1 MLDRYKIFCLFVLM
15 SFPCALL
22 SETDGEYSEVA
33 DEDSKNV
40 LLYIGLGSAADEE
53 LVDEDSWSVGLLLRD
68 EKNFYGIDIGGEG
81 VMVNQARD
89 YYDGT
94 YTVSSIDQATSF
106 NLTAGMKISGSSKL
120 RVDLGLLVGIIEQS
134 SECPSSYSRYQCYY
148 SSSYGNRLDY
158 EYTFNY
164 GIVLHTTYER
174 ITLGLRASGESTQLV
189 FGINF

>member
-15 SFPCALL
+15 SFPFTLL

-33 DEDSKNV
+33 DEDSNDV

-89 YYDGT
+89 YYDGA

-148 SSSYGNRLDY
+148 SSSYGNRLD
-158 EYTFNY
+158 
-164 GIVLHTTYER
+164 
-174 ITLGLRASGESTQLV
+174 
-189 FGINF
+189 